1 MNGSCYFAAQ
11 SHWVK
16 LFFSANFSS
25 KSPDAVRRFIAAVE
39 NAQTLNFV
47 LQDLEMNK
55 NFVENLFFKMR
66 LVQ

>member
-11 SHWVK
+11 SHWVE

-47 LQDLEMNK
+47 LQDLELNK
-55 NFVENLFFKMR
+55 NFVENLFF
-66 LVQ
+66 